1 MREEKPTKNW
11 FLDSSMTR
19 TKAVVEQHTY
29 KLQFIVRI
37 LELMGIGMEILL
49 EMLRLERVIQF
60 RAF

>member
-1 MREEKPTKNW
+1 
-11 FLDSSMTR
+11 MTR

-49 EMLRLERVIQF
+49 EMLRLQKGNQF